1 MPTSGSTAPG
11 FPCSIAAATG
21 ALAKEPLVFLSV
33 ATTHQPAT
41 DLGFLLH
48 KNPSRVHELDLGF
61 GRAVMFY
68 PHATPERC
76 EFAITLDID
85 PVALV
90 RGRQGGSD
98 GLFDQYVN
106 DRPYAASSFLSVA
119 VARGVREA
127 MAGRSRERQALADAA
142 IPLAALV
149 APLPVRGKT
158 ELVERLFGPLGYRV
172 EVSPHELD
180 PERPDWGD
188 APYVTLRLSGTAR
201 LADLLTHLYVLMPV
215 LDDRKHYFVGDDE
228 LEKLLARGE
237 GWLASHPERDLIVAR
252 YLKRRGV
259 LIKSA
264 LAQLVPDEAEPE
276 QRLDP
281 AREDAVETVIERP
294 LRLHERRLDRVAEV
308 IVQAGAKR
316 VLDLGCGDGKLITR
330 LIRDPAVEEIVG
342 VEVSSQGLARAD
354 ARFADLPATQK
365 QKLKLLQGSLIYRDV
380 RLRGFDAAA
389 LVEVIE
395 HVEPDRLPH
404 LERALFGDARPATV
418 IVTTPNRDHNV
429 LFEGLQAGS
438 FRHPDHRFEWSR
450 GEFRAWAERVAEDHG
465 YAVRL
470 EGVGDEHPEF
480 GPPGQI
486 AVFTR

>member
-1 MPTSGSTAPG
+1 M
-11 FPCSIAAATG
+11 
-21 ALAKEPLVFLSV
+21 FLSV
-33 ATTHQPAT
+33 ATTHHPAT

-48 KNPSRVHELDLGF
+48 KNPARVHELDLGF

-68 PHATPERC
+68 PEATAERC

-90 RGRQGGSD
+90 RGREGGGD
-98 GLFDQYVN
+98 GLLDQYVN

-119 VARGVREA
+119 LARGIREA
-127 MAGRSRERQALADAA
+127 MAGRSRERQALADMA
-142 IPLAALV
+142 IPLVADV

-158 ELVERLFGPLGYRV
+158 ELVERLFGPLGYAV
-172 EVSPHELD
+172 EVTRHRLD

-188 APYVTLRLSGTAR
+188 APYVALRLSGTAR

-237 GWLASHPERDLIVAR
+237 GWLAAHPERDLIISR
-252 YLKRRGV
+252 YLKRRRF

-281 AREDAVETVIERP
+281 AREDAVEIVIERP
-294 LRLHERRLDRVAEV
+294 LRLHERRLDRVAEL
-308 IVQAGAKR
+308 IRQAGAKR
-316 VLDLGCGDGKLITR
+316 VLDLGCGDGKLIAR
-330 LIRDPAVEEIVG
+330 LIQNPAIDEIVG
-342 VEVSSQGLARAD
+342 VEVSSAELGRAD
-354 ARFADLPATQK
+354 ARFADLPEPRK
-365 QKLKLLQGSLIYRDV
+365 GKLRLLQGSLIYRDL

-395 HVEPDRLPH
+395 HFEPDRLPH
-404 LERALFGDARPATV
+404 LERALFGDARPQTL

-429 LFEGLQAGS
+429 LFESLRAGAY
-438 FRHPDHRFEWSR
+438 RHPDHRFEWSR
-450 GEFRAWAERVAEDHG
+450 QEFGAWAERVATEHG

-470 EGVGDEHPEF
+470 EGVGDDHPQF
-480 GPPGQI
+480 GAPGQI